1 MQGGPAAEL
10 GVGVLSVWQGAAG
23 AGEAVRL
30 WGEAMSTKKY
40 STTVYLTEDQLDAL
54 DDLSRELRI
63 PKAVMIRDGVA
74 VAIKQ
79 YIKIRDAERGRRR

>member
-1 MQGGPAAEL
+1 
-10 GVGVLSVWQGAAG
+10 
-23 AGEAVRL
+23 
-30 WGEAMSTKKY
+30 MSTKKH